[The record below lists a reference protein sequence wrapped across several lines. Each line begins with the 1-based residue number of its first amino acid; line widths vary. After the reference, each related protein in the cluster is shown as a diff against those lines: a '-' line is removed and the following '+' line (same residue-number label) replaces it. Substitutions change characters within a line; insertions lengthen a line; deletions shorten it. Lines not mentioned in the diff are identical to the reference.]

1 MSISTPT
8 LDYAAID
15 LMLRAPRVAVIVDGS
30 DKGWVAAA
38 RIALAQCAEV
48 WGGAGFVLVPHHD
61 GKVDR
66 TVLEAVVAYDPDYV
80 ATSARTIAERETA
93 SPGALVLADENGA
106 PITGEERVELIA
118 RVGEQEVFDELAA
131 AARDTVVAAC
141 STHRMREEDEE
152 GEPVWDDPLHQLGN
166 ADPTGLGLTHVDRLH
181 AFADKVCV
189 SAPPAWGGAL
199 GLLAAAKLG
208 AVQRPDLTPSPPTVT
223 GDAAVWM
230 SAWLQGVFNLV
241 PQEATELV
249 ANPSGGATFGF
260 QVEQLPQAWHNSLA
274 GLTSVSVGST
284 RQNPAWVVVGDS
296 PDDFAVWMVLD
307 RLYGHA
313 AWLHPDW
320 FSADSPESHDVLH
333 SIAYDW
339 QRAKRGLHVTSAR
352 ADQAD
357 VNTVRDLLQGAIDS
371 PRPGRNRPRK
381 RTVSSGDIPWSYSGS
396 LTLAARDNFSA
407 EFPVPVHRDGEGG
420 VEMVMKPPGLTL
432 ADSLARQGSHGFSWQ
447 VELSFDGSVMPRR
460 RGLPGRELCAKG
472 QDPAHTYIRNSRTGI
487 TWHSDRYDFTTPGM
501 APDQQVARPK
511 VRELSLSDW
520 AEAMSRQRG
529 YTTPHS
535 ASGISA
541 QVLATLW
548 GGRAQMIDDLAGQW
562 SEVLRLFGPAGAAG
576 SKGSSATYQEG
587 RGVVITG
594 HGGVLTFKGIAGC
607 WPDDVDPGEVR
618 MQVDRLVSGRV
629 LRRGLALL
637 CAECRK
643 AAFVAVDELSQ
654 TNRCASCSANNDL
667 NMAAWKKPDDEPLW
681 FYDLHPVARE
691 LVQMNGVAPLA
702 VAHHIKAS
710 SKTFTD
716 AAETELFSG
725 SKPVAETDVLIHADG
740 LVITGEVKTSDQLH
754 NNGKERLKAVGK
766 RALWADV
773 LRADEIVLATTRDQW
788 VQSSVTAMTDCLA
801 SYAWTTPGHRPRLRL
816 LTGVGGAAVAS
827 EYVDW

>member
-1 MSISTPT
+1 MSVSTPT

-15 LMLRAPRVAVIVDGS
+15 LMLRAPRLAVVIEGS
-30 DKGWVAAA
+30 DKAWTPAA
-38 RIALAQCAEV
+38 RIALAQCTRV

-66 TVLEAVVAYDPDYV
+66 TILEAVVAYDPDYV
-80 ATSARTIAERETA
+80 ATSARTIAERETTA
-93 SPGALVLADENGA
+93 PGALELNDEKGA
-106 PITGEERVELIA
+106 PITGKERVELIA
-118 RVGEQEVFDELAA
+118 RVGEQELFDELAA

-141 STHRMREEDEE
+141 STHRMREEDEA
-152 GEPVWDDPLHQLGN
+152 GEPVWDEPLHQLGR
-166 ADPTGLGLTHVDRLH
+166 ADPTGSGLTDVNRLR
-181 AFADKVCV
+181 AFTDQLCA
-189 SAPPAWGGAL
+189 SAPPAAGGAL

-208 AVQRPDLTPSPPTVT
+208 AVQHPDLTPGAPIAT
-223 GDAAVWM
+223 GDAAIWM
-230 SAWLQGVFNLV
+230 AAWLQGVFTMV
-241 PQEATELV
+241 PPEASKLAV
-249 ANPSGGATFGF
+249 NPSGGATFGMP
-260 QVEQLPQAWHNSLA
+260 VEQLPAAWHNSLA
-274 GLTSVSVGST
+274 GLTTVSVGNA

-296 PDDFAVWMVLD
+296 SDDFSLWMLLD

-313 AWLHPDW
+313 VWLHPDW

-339 QRAKRGLHVTSAR
+339 QRAKRGIHVTSAR
-352 ADQAD
+352 ADKAD
-357 VNTVRDLLQGAIDS
+357 VDAVRDLLQGVIDN
-371 PRPGRNRPRK
+371 PRPGRKSPRK
-381 RTVSSGDIPWSYSGS
+381 RTVTSGDIPWSYNGS

-432 ADSLARQGSHGFSWQ
+432 ADSIARQGSHGFSWQ

-460 RGLPGRELCAKG
+460 RGLLGRELCAER
-472 QDPAHTYIRNSRTGI
+472 QDPAHTYVRSSRTGI
-487 TWHSDRYDFTTPGM
+487 TWHSERYDFTTPGM

-529 YTTPHS
+529 YTTQHS

-548 GGRAQMIDDLAGQW
+548 GGRGQMIDDLAGQW
-562 SEVLRLFGPAGAAG
+562 SEVLRLFGPAGAGG
-576 SKGSSATYQEG
+576 SKGSSATYEEG

-607 WPDDVDPGEVR
+607 WPDAVDPGEVR
-618 MQVDRLVSGRV
+618 TQVDRLVSGRV

-667 NMAAWKKPDDEPLW
+667 DVAAWKKPNDEPLW

-691 LVQMNGVAPLA
+691 FVQMNGDAPLA
-702 VAHHIKAS
+702 TAHHIKAS
-710 SKTFTD
+710 AKSFID
-716 AAETELFSG
+716 AAETELVSG

-740 LVITGEVKTSDQLH
+740 RVITGEVKTNAELH
-754 NNGKERLKAVGK
+754 TNGKERVKAAGK

-773 LRADEIVLATTRDQW
+773 LRADEIVLATTKDQW
-788 VQSSVTAMTDCLA
+788 VESSVIAMTDCMA

-816 LTGVGGAAVAS
+816 LTGVGGPAVGS